1 MEEQHST
8 ISVKQLI
15 IIYLIAV
22 SSPLIRIIPKNVSLV
37 AKDGSIL
44 TPILVIIPF
53 LLLLYILNVLINKSG
68 EKSLQDVYI
77 KIFGKF
83 IGNIILILHIVWIF
97 ILISIYVRYFAD
109 RYASTILIFTPIHFF
124 ILTILIT
131 AFIVVRRKIEYFA
144 RTLEIFA
151 LLFSLVVVAL
161 FVISLID
168 VKISNI
174 YPLTVFDALDSL
186 KSVPLLLGILSY
198 ITFMFFLGEEV
209 SNKQDLKK
217 YTKYITTKITF
228 FNFFVI
234 LSTIGIFGY
243 TLTSEFN
250 LPFFMFLKNIQL
262 ITVVERFESIF
273 ISFWFVTDF
282 AIITLFIY
290 IISKLIKKVGNLEHS
305 ITSITPIIFG
315 TFTFS
320 LYIVSSTFELY
331 KFSDQFLLY
340 INIGFAVIIPII
352 AFIVGKIRK
361 MI

>member
-1 MEEQHST
+1 MEEEHST
-8 ISVKQLI
+8 ISIKQLI
-15 IIYLIAV
+15 IIYLLAV
-22 SSPLIRIIPKNVSLV
+22 SSPLVRIIPKNVSIV
-37 AKDGSIL
+37 SKDGSIL
-44 TPILVIIPF
+44 TPILVLIPF
-53 LLLLYILNVLINKSG
+53 LILLYVLNTLMNKSG

-77 KIFGKF
+77 KIFGNF
-83 IGNIILILHIVWIF
+83 IGKIILILHIAWIF
-97 ILISIYVRYFAD
+97 VLISIYVRYFAD

-124 ILTILIT
+124 ILTILMVV
-131 AFIVVRRKIEYFA
+131 FVVVRKKIEYFG
-144 RTLEIFA
+144 RTMEIFG
-151 LLFSLVVVAL
+151 LLFSIVVIGL
-161 FVISLID
+161 FIISLID
-168 VKISNI
+168 VKVSNI
-174 YPLTVFDALDSL
+174 YPVTVYDALDSL

-209 SNKQDLKK
+209 SNKQDFKK
-217 YTKYITTKITF
+217 YTKYLTSRITF
-228 FNFFVI
+228 FNVFVI
-234 LSTIGIFGY
+234 LTTVGVFGY

-305 ITSITPIIFG
+305 KTSITPLIFG
-315 TFTFS
+315 TFVFS
-320 LYIVSSTFELY
+320 LYLISSTFELY

-340 INIGFAVIIPII
+340 INVGYAVVLPII

-361 MI
+361 VI